1 MGAEIRQYEL
11 PYEGGDVVMPYAARL
26 LSVGERKDTLVVW
39 AAVETTYPLYA
50 RRLVVVRTGG
60 EPPLGCVFL
69 GTVQCV
75 GLSTGSRVVHVFD
88 GGEVGS
94 RVQPSHDGSQ
104 ASPGE
109 TDHDE

>member
-1 MGAEIRQYEL
+1 MADEIRKYEL

-39 AAVETTYPLYA
+39 AAVETTYPLY
-50 RRLVVVRTGG
+50 RRRFVVARTG
-60 EPPLGCVFL
+60 EERPLGCVFL

-88 GGEVGS
+88 GGERGA
-94 RVQPSHDGSQ
+94 RVQPWDDGTQ
-104 ASPGE
+104 APPREIDDDG
-109 TDHDE
+109 